1 MLRQIPNLFTLL
13 NLIFGSS
20 AIIFILQ
27 ADMVKSFNDAGRWE
41 VSFQSPENF
50 VLAAVCIL
58 CAAIID
64 FLDGF
69 IARWLKAS
77 SEMGK
82 QLDSLCDAVSFGVA
96 PAVVVYQLLRFSFM
110 REQGGIESSFLLL
123 LPSLAIAA
131 CAVWRLAKFNIDTR
145 QSVSFRGVP
154 TPITAILFFSLPM
167 MWWFHGDVVSEIILN
182 KWVLYGM
189 ILTAGY
195 MMVSDM
201 PIMSLKLS
209 GRTWKN
215 YIPQLTLLIL
225 SVILIILL
233 QWMAVPFIYI
243 LYVVLSLIFRKQIT
257 FIKS

>member
-13 NLIFGSS
+13 NLFFGST
-20 AIIFILQ
+20 AIILLLQ
-27 ADMVKSFNDAGRWE
+27 ADMVKSFDDAGRWE

-50 VLAAVCIL
+50 VVASVCIL

-96 PAVVVYQLLRFSFM
+96 PACVVYQLLRFSFM
-110 REQGGIESSFLLL
+110 REQGGLEISFLPL
-123 LPSLAIAA
+123 LPSLAIAG

-167 MWWFHGDVVSEIILN
+167 MWWFHGDIVSEIILN
-182 KWVLYGM
+182 KWVLYCM
-189 ILTAGY
+189 ILFAGY
-195 MMVSDM
+195 MMVSDL
-201 PIMSLKLS
+201 PIMSFKIS
-209 GRTWKN
+209 GGTWKN
-215 YIPQLTLLIL
+215 YIPQLTLLIASL
-225 SVILIILL
+225 VLLITLEWI
-233 QWMAVPFIYI
+233 AVPFIYL
-243 LYVVLSLIFRKQIT
+243 LYVVLSLILRNKILLN
-257 FIKS
+257 KS

>member
-13 NLIFGSS
+13 NLIFGST
-20 AIIFILQ
+20 AIIFLMQ
-27 ADMVKSFNDAGRWE
+27 ADMVKSFDDAGRWV

-69 IARWLKAS
+69 LARWMNAS

-96 PAVVVYQLLRFSFM
+96 PAIVVYQLLRFSLM
-110 REQGGIESSFLLL
+110 REQGGIETSFFLL
-123 LPSLAIAA
+123 LPSLIIAA

-145 QSVSFRGVP
+145 QSVHFRGVP
-154 TPITAILFFSLPM
+154 TPITAMLFFSLPM

-189 ILTAGY
+189 IITGGY
-195 MMVSDM
+195 MMVSDI

-209 GRTWKN
+209 GGTWRQ
-215 YIPQLTLLIL
+215 YIPQLTLLVF
-225 SVILIILL
+225 SVILLVLL
-233 QWMAVPFIYI
+233 KWMAIPCIYI
-243 LYVVLSLIFRKQIT
+243 LYVVLSLVFRNKLNSI
-257 FIKS
+257 